1 MAKVNAPIYSLNG
14 GEVGDEALARLDL
27 ERLQFAGSLYRN
39 MLPRVVGSMTIRPGL
54 EHIAMIDIGDVML
67 LEYSY
72 SGGSSFVPILSD
84 EEIRVVKDGAFISRV
99 AVSTTIT
106 NDDFTGSLTG
116 WTDAS
121 TGGATASVDGVNLR
135 LVGTTQDRASVKQTI
150 SVAVGDR
157 NKEHGLRLLVSRGP
171 AKIRL
176 GSTNGSDNLIREA
189 TLDDGFH
196 SLAFTPTTANIY
208 IELFTDNPRAALIN
222 YCRIED
228 AGTMVIGT
236 PWTDTDLQENIIRYK
251 QNKDVLYVAS
261 GVYQQREIQRRGDT
275 SWGIQRYKSDDGPF
289 VSSDGLTSLAPSVL
303 TGTGTMTSSRNY
315 FEASMI
321 NRLFRLF
328 QSGQTVDENFT
339 SDPADGAYIRV
350 SGVDRARRFTW
361 TVSGTWSGTVKL
373 QVATDD
379 GSGNPGGWSDVW
391 TRNSNGTST
400 YTDSDDNVIKY
411 FRFSVASGGLSSGV
425 IETRLAYDGGSQTG
439 VVRVTGYNS
448 ATSVNIEVIKRL
460 YSNTATFEWD
470 YSTWS
475 DFDGWP
481 SAVEAFGGRLFWG
494 QGDLIH
500 GSVPDAYKSFDD
512 GIEGDSAPISR
523 SIGAGTDRGIL
534 WLLGL
539 QRLLA
544 GTDSAEVSVKSSSF
558 DEPLTS
564 SSWFP
569 IESSTRGGF
578 NIRAVKCD
586 KDGIFVQSSG
596 TGVFS
601 LSTEQGTLDYGSID
615 LTAMH
620 EQICDGSPIVDMA
633 VQRRPDTI
641 VWFVLANGEARA
653 LTYEPSEKV
662 IGWSR
667 IVTDGLFKRV
677 AANRGAGQDNVYF
690 AVNRNG
696 TQRLERLADVKDCRG
711 GNLNCLAD
719 GFTRFT
725 TVGTTTTF
733 SVPHLDGLPV
743 TVWVHGVAVYDQDD
757 PYIVE
762 DGQVVL
768 SPGVPNGRQVV
779 IGAPYIADFQ
789 STKLA
794 YGAQGGTALFQ
805 RKKLSQLGMYL
816 LNTAI
821 GKVKVGKDF
830 DTLRQ
835 ITESYNGKP
844 LTAGQVV
851 SAYDADLLP
860 VSSDWAT
867 DSRICIRMPSPY
879 PFTAATLVLDVDT
892 NG

>member
-1 MAKVNAPIYSLNG
+1 
-14 GEVGDEALARLDL
+14 
-27 ERLQFAGSLYRN
+27 
-39 MLPRVVGSMTIRPGL
+39 
-54 EHIAMIDIGDVML
+54 
-67 LEYSY
+67 
-72 SGGSSFVPILSD
+72 
-84 EEIRVVKDGAFISRV
+84 
-99 AVSTTIT
+99 
-106 NDDFTGSLTG
+106 
-116 WTDAS
+116 
-121 TGGATASVDGVNLR
+121 
-135 LVGTTQDRASVKQTI
+135 
-150 SVAVGDR
+150 
-157 NKEHGLRLLVSRGP
+157 
-171 AKIRL
+171 
-176 GSTNGSDNLIREA
+176 
-189 TLDDGFH
+189 
-196 SLAFTPTTANIY
+196 
-208 IELFTDNPRAALIN
+208 
-222 YCRIED
+222 
-228 AGTMVIGT
+228 
-236 PWTDTDLQENIIRYK
+236 
-251 QNKDVLYVAS
+251 
-261 GVYQQREIQRRGDT
+261 
-275 SWGIQRYKSDDGPF
+275 
-289 VSSDGLTSLAPSVL
+289 
-303 TGTGTMTSSRNY
+303 MTSSRNY

>member
-1 MAKVNAPIYSLNG
+1 MAKVNAPIFSLNG
-14 GEVGDEALARLDL
+14 GEVGEEALARLDL
-27 ERLQFAGSLYRN
+27 ERLQFAGSLYSN
-39 MLPRVVGSMTIRPGL
+39 ILPRVVGPMTIRPGL
-54 EHIAMIDIGDVML
+54 EHVAMLDIGNVFLM
-67 LEYSY
+67 EYSY
-72 SGGSSFVPILSD
+72 SGGSSLVPVLSD
-84 EEIRVVKDGAFISRV
+84 GELRVIKDGNFVSRV
-99 AVSTTIT
+99 AVSTAIT
-106 NDDFTGSLTG
+106 NDDFIGSLTG

-157 NKEHGLRLLVSRGP
+157 NKEHGLRILVSRGP
-171 AKIRL
+171 VKIRL
-176 GSTNGSDNLIREA
+176 GSTNGSNNLIKESS
-189 TLDDGFH
+189 LDDGVH
-196 SLAFTPTTANIY
+196 SIAFTPTTASIY
-208 IELFTDNPRAALIN
+208 LEIFMDNPRAALVN
-222 YCRIED
+222 YCRIEG
-228 AGTMVIGT
+228 AGTMVLGT
-236 PWTDTDLQENIIRYK
+236 PWTASDLANNVIRYK

-303 TGTGTMTSSRNY
+303 TGTGTMAASRNY
-315 FEASMI
+315 FEATMI

-328 QSGQTVDENFT
+328 QSGQTVEEDFT
-339 SDPADGAYIRV
+339 SAPADGASIRV
-350 SGVDRARRFTW
+350 SGVDESRRFTW

-379 GSGNPGGWSDVW
+379 GAGNPGGWSDVW
-391 TRNSNGTST
+391 SRTTNGTDT
-400 YTDSDDNVIKY
+400 HRDNDDNVIKY
-411 FRFSVASGGLSSGV
+411 FRFIVASGGLSSGV
-425 IETRLAYDGGSQTG
+425 IETKLTYNGGSQSG
-439 VVRVTGYNS
+439 VVRVTGYNN
-448 ATSVNIEVIKRL
+448 AKSVNIEVIKRL
-460 YSNTATFEWD
+460 YSNVATFEWD

-475 DFDGWP
+475 DYDGWP

-494 QGDLIH
+494 QGDMIH

-512 GIEGDSAPISR
+512 EIDGDSAPIAR
-523 SIGAGTDRGIL
+523 SIGASTDRGIL

-569 IESSTRGGF
+569 IESSTRGGY

-620 EQICDGSPIVDMA
+620 EEICDGSPVVDLA
-633 VQRRPDTI
+633 VQRRPDTV
-641 VWFVLANGEARA
+641 VWFVLENGEARA
-653 LTYEPSEKV
+653 LTYEPAEKV
-662 IGWSR
+662 IAWSR
-667 IVTDGLFKRV
+667 IVTDGFFKRV
-677 AANRGAGQDNVYF
+677 AASRGATQDDVHF
-690 AVNRNG
+690 VVDRFG
-696 TQRLERLADVKDCRG
+696 TQRLERLADLKDCRG
-711 GNLNCLAD
+711 GFVNCLAD

-725 TVGTTTTF
+725 AVGPTTTF
-733 SVPHLDGLPV
+733 SVPHLDGLAV
-743 TVWVHGVAVYDQDD
+743 TVWVHGVAVHDQDNL
-757 PYIVE
+757 YVVE

-768 SPGVPNGRQVV
+768 ATPVASGRTVIIGEPYNGEWR
-779 IGAPYIADFQ
+779 

-805 RKKLSQLGMYL
+805 RKKVSQLGIYL

-821 GKVKVGKDF
+821 DKVLVGKDF
-830 DTLRQ
+830 TTLRK
-835 ITESYNGKP
+835 IAETYKGKP
-844 LTAGQVV
+844 LTSGQVV
-851 SAYDADLLP
+851 PAYDADLMSI
-860 VSSDWAT
+860 SSDWET
-867 DSRICIRMPSPY
+867 DSRVCIRARSPY
-879 PFTAATLVLDVDT
+879 PFTAATLVLDVNT
-892 NG
+892 HG